1 MIQHVSFLF
10 SDKGSRLMN
19 YSRSTED
26 YRQLSVDYSDSN
38 SISESTSL
46 ILSNRGHRRG
56 KIFLKDYVYE
66 LWDYPCRSGDRCSHA
81 LLVTWL
87 GRYSCAK
94 LQRRKILL
102 YLIPF
107 YLCPTVKLYIP
118 WLPCSSITSFFL
130 YAPFA
135 RWSCSA
141 DHRQSLTAS
150 FWHMGSW
157 NRWETAELPHRCIW

>member
-1 MIQHVSFLF
+1 
-10 SDKGSRLMN
+10 MN

-118 WLPCSSITSFFL
+118 WLPCSSITSFFMPL
-130 YAPFA
+130 LPGEPVQQITDKAWQQVSGTWGLEIDEKQRSYPTDAY
-135 RWSCSA
+135 
-141 DHRQSLTAS
+141 DRQCQYDSTEI
-150 FWHMGSW
+150 SW
-157 NRWETAELPHRCIW
+157 IYE